1 MFVIKQTIMN
11 KDNKDNKNNT
21 PYEFRSGEYN
31 KRKYKTI
38 TPSKLKC
45 GRIGIDCL
53 IKN

>member
-1 MFVIKQTIMN
+1 MS
-11 KDNKDNKNNT
+11 KDKKDTKGKAR
-21 PYEFRSGEYN
+21 YEFRSGERN
-31 KRKYKTI
+31 QKEHKTA

>member
-1 MFVIKQTIMN
+1 MS
-11 KDNKDNKNNT
+11 KDKRDTKGKAR
-21 PYEFRSGEYN
+21 YEFHSGERN
-31 KRKYKTI
+31 QKEYKTP

>member
-1 MFVIKQTIMN
+1 MGRDK
-11 KDNKDNKNNT
+11 KNTKTNS

-31 KRKYKTI
+31 KKEYKTP

-45 GRIGIDCL
+45 GRVGIDCL